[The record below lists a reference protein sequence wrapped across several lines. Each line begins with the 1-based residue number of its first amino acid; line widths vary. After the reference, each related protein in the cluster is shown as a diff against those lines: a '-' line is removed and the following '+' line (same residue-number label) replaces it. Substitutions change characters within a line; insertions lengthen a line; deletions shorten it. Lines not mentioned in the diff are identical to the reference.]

1 MISENFIKKLEKLHR
16 IQVIGIDLDILFTF
30 FISYFISI
38 YYKLNFY
45 IFFITII
52 IISIIVHKSI
62 GIKTRLNE
70 ELFY

>member
-1 MISENFIKKLEKLHR
+1 MISENFIKKLEKIHR

-38 YYKLNFY
+38 YYNFNFY
-45 IFFITII
+45 IVFITVI
-52 IISIIVHKSI
+52 IISIVVHKSI